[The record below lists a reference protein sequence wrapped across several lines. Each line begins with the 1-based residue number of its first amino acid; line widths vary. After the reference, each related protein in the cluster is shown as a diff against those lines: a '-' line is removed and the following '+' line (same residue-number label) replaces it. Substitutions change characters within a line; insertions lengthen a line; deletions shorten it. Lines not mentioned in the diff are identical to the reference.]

1 MNKTIFFYP
10 RRKDTKW
17 AVAYPEKV
25 RGVYIEQIKLT
36 CSSYT
41 EALRIASAL
50 NAEAHQALNNYFEAY
65 ERLKALQLIE

>member
-50 NAEAHQALNNYFEAY
+50 NAECVAHPIQEGG
-65 ERLKALQLIE
+65 RS

>member
-17 AVAYPEKV
+17 AVAYPEKF

-50 NAEAHQALNNYFEAY
+50 NAECAAHPIQEGG
-65 ERLKALQLIE
+65 RS

>member
-50 NAEAHQALNNYFEAY
+50 NAECAKDTPYRKEAAHDYPS
-65 ERLKALQLIE
+65 

>member
-41 EALRIASAL
+41 EALRIASDL
-50 NAEAHQALNNYFEAY
+50 NAECAAHPIQEGGRRKTGQG
-65 ERLKALQLIE
+65 RLH